1 MKKFQGFL
9 LIASLLAVI
18 GLATY
23 ELLNLGRSFGYRRT
37 EKIFNVHVP
46 DFFEYCGEK
55 VPLNRRDVREYFDRE
70 LHINAYWHA
79 NNELLMR
86 RASTWLP
93 LISKILKEENL
104 PDDLKYIAVVES
116 SLTNS
121 ISNMGAAGFW
131 QLMPATGQAM
141 GLEINNLV
149 DERLDVEKSTRA
161 ACKYLKQL
169 HNDLGSW
176 TNVLAAYNTGAGAF
190 MKSMSRQKSRNFYD
204 LDLNTQTTRFV
215 YRTMALKEIMMNPEK
230 YELSYHP
237 PKPSPAFQIEEVK
250 ADIPDLVKFVAARGV
265 SYRSF
270 RNMNEWL
277 IGDRLDVAKGKTY
290 QLKIPLAT
298 PASAAQ
304 THEEKGVVTGVG
316 AVDK

>member
-9 LIASLLAVI
+9 LIVSLLALI

-23 ELLNLGRSFGYRRT
+23 ELSNLGRSFGYRRT
-37 EKIFNVHVP
+37 EKVFNVHVP

-55 VPLNRRDVREYFDRE
+55 VPLHRREVREYFDRE

-86 RASTWLP
+86 RASNWLP
-93 LISKILKEENL
+93 LISQILKEENL

-121 ISNMGAAGFW
+121 VSNMGAAGFW
-131 QLMPATGQAM
+131 QLMPVTAQAM
-141 GLEINNLV
+141 GLEVNNLV

-169 HNDLGSW
+169 YKDLGSW

-215 YRTMALKEIMMNPEK
+215 YRTMALKEIMVNPEK

-237 PKPSPAFQIEEVK
+237 PKPAPPFQIEEIK
-250 ADIPDLVKFVAARGV
+250 ADIPDLVQFAASKGV
-265 SYRSF
+265 NYRTF

-277 IGDRLDVAKGKTY
+277 VGDRLEVAKGKTY
-290 QLKIPLAT
+290 RLKIPA
-298 PASAAQ
+298 PAAAG
-304 THEEKGVVTGVG
+304 TAGSNEEKTVMTGNAG
-316 AVDK
+316 K

>member
-9 LIASLLAVI
+9 LIVSLLVLI

-23 ELLNLGRSFGYRRT
+23 ELSNLGRSFGYRRT
-37 EKIFNVHVP
+37 EKAFNVHVP

-55 VPLNRRDVREYFDRE
+55 VPLHRREVREYFDRE

-93 LISKILKEENL
+93 IISQILKEENL

-121 ISNMGAAGFW
+121 VSNMGAAGFW
-131 QLMPATGQAM
+131 QLMPVTAQAM
-141 GLEINNLV
+141 GLEVNNLV

-169 HNDLGSW
+169 YKDLGSW

-204 LDLNTQTTRFV
+204 LDLSTQTTRFV
-215 YRTMALKEIMMNPEK
+215 YRTMALKEIMVNPEK

-237 PKPSPAFQIEEVK
+237 PKPAPPFQVEEVK
-250 ADIPDLVKFVAARGV
+250 ADIPDLVQFASSKGV
-265 SYRSF
+265 NYRTF

-277 IGDRLDVAKGKTY
+277 VGDRLEVAKGKTY
-290 QLKIPLAT
+290 RLKIPA
-298 PASAAQ
+298 PAAAG
-304 THEEKGVVTGVG
+304 TAGSNEEKTVMTGNAG
-316 AVDK
+316 K

>member
-9 LIASLLAVI
+9 LVVSLLTI
-18 GLATY
+18 LGLATY

-55 VPLNRRDVREYFDRE
+55 VPLQRREVREYFDRE

-93 LISKILKEENL
+93 LISQILKEEGL

-116 SLTNS
+116 SLTNAV
-121 ISNMGAAGFW
+121 SNMGAAGFW
-131 QLMPATGQAM
+131 QLMPATAHAM
-141 GLEINNLV
+141 GLEVNHLV
-149 DERLDVEKSTRA
+149 DERFDVEKSTRA

-169 HNDLGSW
+169 HKDLGTW
-176 TNVLAAYNTGAGAF
+176 TNVLAAYNTSASAF
-190 MKSMSRQKSRNFYD
+190 LKSMSRQKSRNFYD
-204 LDLNTQTTRFV
+204 LDLSTQTTCFV
-215 YRTMALKEIMMNPEK
+215 YRTMALKEIMVNPEK

-237 PKPSPAFQIEEVK
+237 PKPQPAFYIEEVK
-250 ADIPDLVKFVAARGV
+250 DNIPDLVQFAAKRGIN
-265 SYRSF
+265 YRTF
-270 RNMNEWL
+270 RHMNEWL
-277 IGDRLDVAKGKTY
+277 IGNRLEVGKGKTY
-290 QLKIPLAT
+290 QLKIPIA
-298 PASAAQ
+298 ASASPAT
-304 THEEKGVVTGVG
+304 THKDKAVITGSMS
-316 AVDK
+316 K